1 MKRRMGGPLYGGPW
15 PSAPALTRTTLRAA
29 FFVDES
35 CIDCETCY
43 ILAPEVFADAGGHS
57 RVHRQPPI
65 ATRNGAGRTWRSWP
79 ARPLPSAATTRP
91 ARPRPPRA
99 FPETIED
106 EVAFCGYT
114 SEKSFGAWSYF
125 IERPGGNV
133 LVDSPR
139 AAGPLL
145 ERLSERGGVALL
157 FLSHRDDVADH
168 ARFRERFGCERV
180 MHRADGL
187 PGLERYV
194 EGDAPVALADDLLVI
209 PTPGHTRGSACLL
222 YRRTFLFTGD
232 HLWWNPERG
241 MLSASRSFN
250 WYSWEEQLRS
260 LERLLD
266 FEFRFVLP
274 GHGRALK
281 TESPAAMRREL
292 ERALV
297 RLRAA

>member
-1 MKRRMGGPLYGGPW
+1 MAERARAYPDNAPGG
-15 PSAPALTRTTLRAA
+15 
-29 FFVDES
+29 FFVDQS

-43 ILAPEVFADAGGHS
+43 ILAPEVFQDAGGHS
-57 RVHRQPPI
+57 RVHRQP
-65 ATRNGAGRTWRSWP
+65 RSFAERRRAQMALVACP
-79 ARPLPSAATTRP
+79 TASIGGDDRRGTAA
-91 ARPRPPRA
+91 AARA
-99 FPETIED
+99 FPEAIEG

-114 SEKSFGAWSYF
+114 SAKSFGAWSYF

-133 LVDSPR
+133 VVDSPR

-145 ERLSERGGVALL
+145 ERLSARGGVSLM

-168 ARFRERFGCERV
+168 ERFRERFGCQRV

-187 PGLERYV
+187 RGLERYL
-194 EGDAPVALADDLLVI
+194 EGEAPVPLAEDLLAI
-209 PTPGHTRGSACLL
+209 PTPGHTQGSACLL
-222 YRRTFLFTGD
+222 YRNTFLFTGD
-232 HLWWNPERG
+232 HLWWSPERG

-266 FEFRFVLP
+266 FDFRVVLP
-274 GHGRALK
+274 GHGRALR
-281 TESPAAMRREL
+281 TDSPAAMRREL

-297 RLRAA
+297 RLRAS